1 MNARPSPAD
10 VETSIRM
17 KRVRRRDTR
26 PEITLRSLV
35 HRLGLRYAIDAR
47 PLGGLGR
54 TADIVFRSAK
64 VAVFVD
70 GCFWHGC
77 PLHATWPKHN
87 GAWWRAKILRNRS
100 RDVETD
106 EVLARHGWVSVRV
119 WEHEDP
125 NPVATRLARIVRR
138 RRRQLA
144 RRQSFGKR
152 LANVDARRDTHCP

>member
-1 MNARPSPAD
+1 
-10 VETSIRM
+10 M

-26 PEITLRSLV
+26 PEVALRSLV
-35 HRLGLRYAIDAR
+35 HRLGLRYAIDVR

-64 VAVFVD
+64 IAVFVD

-77 PLHATWPKHN
+77 PSHATWPKHN
-87 GAWWRAKILRNRS
+87 RAWWRAKILRNRC

-106 EVLARHGWVSVRV
+106 EILERQGWVSVRV

-125 NPVATRLARIVRR
+125 KPVATRLARIVRR

>member
-1 MNARPSPAD
+1 
-10 VETSIRM
+10 M

-47 PLGGLGR
+47 PLGRLGL

-106 EVLARHGWVSVRV
+106 EVMARHGWVSVRV